1 MFKKKTKLVQL
12 TDGLVKF
19 IVFMNSPFQGCLRA
33 KAKVNFVTK
42 ETRDLA
48 RFVYQIITQRGT
60 LNPRLVVS
68 HLIVQMQ
75 NGPFKVLYNHIGS

>member
-48 RFVYQIITQRGT
+48 R
-60 LNPRLVVS
+60 LV
-68 HLIVQMQ
+68 
-75 NGPFKVLYNHIGS
+75 